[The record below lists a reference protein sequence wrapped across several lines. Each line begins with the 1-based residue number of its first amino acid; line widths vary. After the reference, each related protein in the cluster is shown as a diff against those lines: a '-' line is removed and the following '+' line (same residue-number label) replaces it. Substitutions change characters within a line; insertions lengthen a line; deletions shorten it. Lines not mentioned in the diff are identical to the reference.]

1 MKQEKEGLSPLT
13 GYELQIL
20 CQSSKTM
27 QEGWASEFK
36 ACSVR
41 LQVIII
47 IVQIQPYNFAF
58 LMPALSRLAVKK
70 KNKIRSSARKNEEK
84 LEIT

>member
-41 LQVIII
+41 LQVIVT
-47 IVQIQPYNFAF
+47 VQIQPYNFAF
-58 LMPALSRLAVKK
+58 LMPALSPLAVKK
-70 KNKIRSSARKNEEK
+70 KKSDQVLEKMKRS
-84 LEIT
+84 